1 MFWLMNFTSIFFWT
15 LQGLETFAV
24 VILRFTKPIGLKNL
38 WYPGSTWYTM
48 IFSSNTNHLVSS
60 FAVLIGKT
68 VLTMSF
74 LYQIPYK
81 RFELNQSAF
90 GQRWLE
96 KHVVCFQVICVS
108 WLIPLII
115 FCRQP
120 NANWHVSSSTN
131 VYIGMF
137 FVIST
142 LKMIWC
148 LLVCYCCANHCKT
161 YFPRSSIK
169 VFVRLHEK
177 LNLLK

>member
-1 MFWLMNFTSIFFWT
+1 M
-15 LQGLETFAV
+15 
-24 VILRFTKPIGLKNL
+24 
-38 WYPGSTWYTM
+38 
-48 IFSSNTNHLVSS
+48 VSS
-60 FAVLIGKT
+60 FAVGTGTTL
-68 VLTMSF
+68 LTMSF

-81 RFELNQSAF
+81 HFELNQPAF

-108 WLIPLII
+108 WLLPLIV

-120 NANWHVSSSTN
+120 NANRHVYSSINS
-131 VYIGMF
+131 YIGMF

-161 YFPRSSIK
+161 YFSRSSIK
-169 VFVRLHEK
+169 IFVLLHGK
-177 LNLLK
+177 LNLLKQRANSCEKIICVKLFMEKLI